1 MSHLFFFMIFIRSGL
16 GVGLQQATLPPFFT
30 VGAPRPAG
38 GGQWF
43 HKTEEWALLL
53 QMHAIGYCSGNIT
66 RLVVVSVFVSRGHS
80 VYVICC
86 VECIPIFYGIAG

>member
-1 MSHLFFFMIFIRSGL
+1 MYHLKIKNRFIIRGVGVSHLFFFMIFIRSGL
-16 GVGLQQATLPPFFT
+16 GVGLQQATLPPFLT

-53 QMHAIGYCSGNIT
+53 KMHAIGYC
-66 RLVVVSVFVSRGHS
+66 
-80 VYVICC
+80 
-86 VECIPIFYGIAG
+86 